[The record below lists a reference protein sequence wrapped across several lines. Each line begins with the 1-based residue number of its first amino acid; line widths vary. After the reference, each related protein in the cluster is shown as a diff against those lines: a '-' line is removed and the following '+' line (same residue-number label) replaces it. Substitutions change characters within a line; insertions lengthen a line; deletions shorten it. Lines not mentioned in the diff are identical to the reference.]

1 MMRIP
6 RVSLNISV
14 IITLLLVALPI
25 NVVSAAGET
34 FGTGLNAPTAAQTAW
49 MKQNF
54 PIIQKVNL
62 NSLALQRI
70 NTERQKNG
78 KSQVSSSSIMLA
90 PMGQEASFTASAAPA
105 DTVGDTGPNTV
116 SLPGSVDNSTSS
128 AFPPIRSQGSIGS
141 CAAWATTYYQFTY
154 ETNLA
159 RGRTASS
166 GDNSNI
172 FSPKWTYDLVNGG
185 QDAGSSFSDCYQ
197 VEMKNGAASWA
208 AFPYD
213 TNYLA
218 WPLTGSTWLDALN
231 YRPQTWGQIYN
242 SDVDQE
248 ISAIKTQLANGHV
261 LVIGTYVYSWV
272 QKTVGNDP
280 ATTDDD
286 AFAGQKIAAYMNG
299 ASGGH
304 GMTIV
309 GYNDSIWCD
318 LNGNGVVD
326 SGEKGAFKI
335 ANSWGTSDWNSGYRW
350 VSYDAVRQASA
361 VAAYGSWPTSD
372 RYSGGIFCNGTVYS
386 LTVSASYAPSLVA
399 EVTLNAE
406 NRGQMVVSLG
416 TSSAVVSQPTT
427 IWYPRALDST
437 GGNLAFDG
445 TTTACDGTFDID
457 FSDLTAQYPSNTRWC
472 VGVLDSATGNVTTLK
487 SFKLY
492 QYGILAATASDT
504 PKTADNQQIYDWVTY
519 TLNTVTPSSDAT
531 LSNLIISS
539 GTLTPSFTASNI
551 SYTASINNSVSTVT
565 VTPTVNQANATVK
578 VNGTAVN
585 SGTASGNINMAVG
598 ANTITVAVTAQDTTT
613 VKTYTIVVTR
623 AAALSS
629 DATLSNLVISSGTLT
644 PSFTASNISYT
655 ASINNS
661 VSTVTVTPT
670 VNQANATVKV
680 NGTAVNSGTASGNI
694 NMAVGANTITV
705 AVTAQDT
712 TTVKTCTIVVTRA
725 VNTPPVAVA
734 DTGVTTKNH
743 VLNTS
748 APGVLANDTDVDGNT
763 LTAIKV
769 TDPAHGTLML
779 NSNGSYTY
787 TPATGFVGT
796 DSFTYKAN
804 DSVVDSNVVIVAIT
818 VVDDT
823 PPAPP
828 APPAPPSGGGGG
840 GGGFGGGAVV
850 KKTTP
855 GVADIASIIDAKG
868 LFTDGVTGLSEDNQA
883 VIRIE
888 SGTTA
893 AAADGAPFSQITIK
907 KQNEIDNLPKDV
919 SIVGETYDFGPTG
932 VTFSPAVT
940 IRLSYN
946 PRNLP
951 EGVSESG
958 LVIGYYDDKSG
969 NWYSLD
975 STVDLTGRNVYTQ
988 TTHFSTYAILSGP
1001 TATQPLAAQVSAP
1014 VTPPVEPA
1022 VQTVPMPMN
1031 IATTPPASDVTW
1043 STPAQTVS
1051 SVSPEDNAP
1060 ATPAIPVSPEPL
1072 ISSTQPVT
1080 TEAAITTTTTALDN
1094 TISGTTAG
1102 TEISADVHAGN
1113 KVPLFVLVLTS
1124 VIIGMIGTVVFIRRS

>member
-1 MMRIP
+1 MRIP

-661 VSTVTVTPT
+661 ASTVTVTPT

>member
-1 MMRIP
+1 MRIP

-197 VEMKNGAASWA
+197 VEMKNGSASWA

-218 WPLTGSTWLDALN
+218 WPLAGSTWLDALN

-399 EVTLNAE
+399 EVTLNAA

-531 LSNLIISS
+531 LSNLI
-539 GTLTPSFTASNI
+539 
-551 SYTASINNSVSTVT
+551 
-565 VTPTVNQANATVK
+565 
-578 VNGTAVN
+578 
-585 SGTASGNINMAVG
+585 
-598 ANTITVAVTAQDTTT
+598 
-613 VKTYTIVVTR
+613 
-623 AAALSS
+623 
-629 DATLSNLVISSGTLT
+629 ISSGTLT

>member
-1 MMRIP
+1 MRIP

-629 DATLSNLVISSGTLT
+629 DTTLSNLVISSGTLT

-661 VSTVTVTPT
+661 ASTVTVTPT

>member
-1 MMRIP
+1 MRIP

-551 SYTASINNSVSTVT
+551 SYTASINNSASTVT

-661 VSTVTVTPT
+661 ASTVTVTPT

-828 APPAPPSGGGGG
+828 APPAPPSGG
-840 GGGFGGGAVV
+840 GGGAVV

>member
-1 MMRIP
+1 
-6 RVSLNISV
+6 
-14 IITLLLVALPI
+14 
-25 NVVSAAGET
+25 
-34 FGTGLNAPTAAQTAW
+34 
-49 MKQNF
+49 
-54 PIIQKVNL
+54 
-62 NSLALQRI
+62 
-70 NTERQKNG
+70 
-78 KSQVSSSSIMLA
+78 
-90 PMGQEASFTASAAPA
+90 
-105 DTVGDTGPNTV
+105 
-116 SLPGSVDNSTSS
+116 
-128 AFPPIRSQGSIGS
+128 
-141 CAAWATTYYQFTY
+141 
-154 ETNLA
+154 
-159 RGRTASS
+159 
-166 GDNSNI
+166 
-172 FSPKWTYDLVNGG
+172 
-185 QDAGSSFSDCYQ
+185 
-197 VEMKNGAASWA
+197 
-208 AFPYD
+208 
-213 TNYLA
+213 
-218 WPLTGSTWLDALN
+218 
-231 YRPQTWGQIYN
+231 
-242 SDVDQE
+242 
-248 ISAIKTQLANGHV
+248 
-261 LVIGTYVYSWV
+261 
-272 QKTVGNDP
+272 
-280 ATTDDD
+280 
-286 AFAGQKIAAYMNG
+286 
-299 ASGGH
+299 
-304 GMTIV
+304 
-309 GYNDSIWCD
+309 
-318 LNGNGVVD
+318 
-326 SGEKGAFKI
+326 
-335 ANSWGTSDWNSGYRW
+335 
-350 VSYDAVRQASA
+350 
-361 VAAYGSWPTSD
+361 
-372 RYSGGIFCNGTVYS
+372 
-386 LTVSASYAPSLVA
+386 
-399 EVTLNAE
+399 
-406 NRGQMVVSLG
+406 
-416 TSSAVVSQPTT
+416 
-427 IWYPRALDST
+427 
-437 GGNLAFDG
+437 
-445 TTTACDGTFDID
+445 
-457 FSDLTAQYPSNTRWC
+457 
-472 VGVLDSATGNVTTLK
+472 
-487 SFKLY
+487 
-492 QYGILAATASDT
+492 
-504 PKTADNQQIYDWVTY
+504 
-519 TLNTVTPSSDAT
+519 
-531 LSNLIISS
+531 
-539 GTLTPSFTASNI
+539 
-551 SYTASINNSVSTVT
+551 
-565 VTPTVNQANATVK
+565 
-578 VNGTAVN
+578 
-585 SGTASGNINMAVG
+585 MAVG

-712 TTVKTCTIVVTRA
+712 TTVKTYTIVVTRA

-1001 TATQPLAAQVSAP
+1001 TATQPLA
-1014 VTPPVEPA
+1014 PPVEPA

>member
-661 VSTVTVTPT
+661 ASTVTVTPT

>member
-629 DATLSNLVISSGTLT
+629 DTTLSNLVISSGTLT

-661 VSTVTVTPT
+661 ASTVTVTPT

>member
-1 MMRIP
+1 MRIP